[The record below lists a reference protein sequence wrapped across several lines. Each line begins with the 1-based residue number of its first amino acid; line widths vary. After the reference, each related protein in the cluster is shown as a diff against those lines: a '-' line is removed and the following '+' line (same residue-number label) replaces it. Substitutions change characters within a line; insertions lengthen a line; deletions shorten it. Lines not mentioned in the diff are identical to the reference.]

1 MDFRILG
8 PLHISRDGRQL
19 GLGGHRQKVVV
30 CLLLLHAN
38 EVISA
43 EQIIDVL
50 WGEAAPET
58 ARKALQVYISRLRR
72 ILGAG
77 VLETRA
83 PGYLIRVP
91 DGELDAQ
98 RFERLL
104 AQGKQALATGDPGR
118 AAALLRTALGPWLCS
133 ECITRIRG
141 SSNVASNSRVLS
153 VDPSLMMIN
162 SKSGSFCA
170 ITLAMARGSTAARL
184 CVGRMIVQRG
194 TFIGSPRDTRSRL
207 QT

>member
-1 MDFRILG
+1 MGARACTAWLLLLARQRGVPWTSRILG

-50 WGEAAPET
+50 WGESAPET

-83 PGYLIRVP
+83 PGYLIRIQ
-91 DGELDAQ
+91 DGELDVQ
-98 RFERLL
+98 RFERLV
-104 AQGKQALATGDPGR
+104 AQGKHALATGDPGR
-118 AAALLRTALGPWLCS
+118 AAALLRTALVLLARTSPGRRCRSHSRRPKLDGLRSYGCPAWRS
-133 ECITRIRG
+133 ESKQTLHSGDMQI
-141 SSNVASNSRVLS
+141 LS
-153 VDPSLMMIN
+153 AN
-162 SKSGSFCA
+162 SKS
-170 ITLAMARGSTAARL
+170 
-184 CVGRMIVQRG
+184 
-194 TFIGSPRDTRSRL
+194 
-207 QT
+207 